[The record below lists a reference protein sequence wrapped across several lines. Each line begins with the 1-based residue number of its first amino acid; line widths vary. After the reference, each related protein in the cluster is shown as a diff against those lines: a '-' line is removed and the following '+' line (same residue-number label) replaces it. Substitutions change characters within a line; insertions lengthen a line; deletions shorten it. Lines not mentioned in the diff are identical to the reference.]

1 MVLDWHFQEIVGAQ
15 WVDPAKKRIMSK
27 LLMTFQFHCSVYVS
41 IHQEESLVILAHCTI
56 DSNGSR

>member
-1 MVLDWHFQEIVGAQ
+1 MALDWHFQEILHAQ
-15 WVDPAKKRIMSK
+15 WVDPAKKRFISK

-41 IHQEESLVILAHCTI
+41 IHQEESLLILAHCTI